1 MMPTG
6 HYDRRAGDL
15 VLERRF
21 TAPIHDVWDSITV
34 SERLARWF
42 GTWTGDPRSGSVMVT
57 MTAEAEAIP
66 PIRYAIDACEPPHRL
81 AVSATD
87 DSGTW
92 RLDAQLS
99 EDGDGTLLVRRQR
112 GIDESSLAET
122 GPGWEWYLDR
132 LVAAVVGSEPPDLAA
147 FDVDYM
153 PMSAGYAA
161 MAAER
166 S

>member
-1 MMPTG
+1 M
-6 HYDRRAGDL
+6 
-15 VLERRF
+15 
-21 TAPIHDVWDSITV
+21 
-34 SERLARWF
+34 
-42 GTWTGDPRSGSVMVT
+42 
-57 MTAEAEAIP
+57 
-66 PIRYAIDACEPPHRL
+66 
-81 AVSATD
+81 
-87 DSGTW
+87 
-92 RLDAQLS
+92 
-99 EDGDGTLLVRRQR
+99 RQR
-112 GIDESSLAET
+112 GIDESTLAET